1 MYNYIFQ
8 VSTEPFT
15 ADRQAAPADVM
26 TFADIPMTAVRL
38 AENRSYALHDF
49 KNWMKTNQLGNCNSY
64 HFVLNAKA
72 PELYFKER
80 YLDFQRTAIKL
91 VVLPK
96 EDFARD
102 NGKLRNLLYDLQSSY
117 ESVLN
122 TYVMVDDET
131 PITMDAFIR
140 TAQLDTPYYF
150 GSVFDCRFG

>member
-1 MYNYIFQ
+1 MYQNIFQ

-15 ADRQAAPADVM
+15 LERQASVEDVLA
-26 TFADIPMTAVRL
+26 FADIPMTAVRP
-38 AENRSYALHDF
+38 AENRSYALQDL
-49 KNWMKTNQLGNCNSY
+49 KKWMKTNKLGNCDSKR
-64 HFVLNAKA
+64 LILKSEA

-80 YLDFQRTAIKL
+80 YLDFLRAAIKL

-96 EDFARD
+96 DDFLRD
-102 NGKLRNLLYDLQSSY
+102 NGNLRNLMYDLQSSY

-140 TAQLDTPYYF
+140 TAELDTPYYF
-150 GSVFDCRFG
+150 GSVFDYRFG